1 MVNTLWPNKYPN
13 APFALTLY
21 VTVNLFVAIGNIS
34 LGALMTGIG
43 ETKRLMLQSSL
54 SLVFCTP
61 LLAFLLIYSTN
72 LSPITGLLVGIF
84 GIVLSGSSLPGLIW
98 GLIWVWK
105 KYNIKVS
112 LWSAIKI
119 FAASGAAAIVT
130 LLFLMFF
137 NLSPMT
143 RTIAIV
149 QLVVGFFL
157 FLLVYFVAA
166 PLAGAVSIGDI
177 SNMRAMS
184 SSLGIVSK
192 VLELPLKIMEKTL
205 KLRGKAR
212 PNKQDEAQT

>member
-1 MVNTLWPNKYPN
+1 
-13 APFALTLY
+13 
-21 VTVNLFVAIGNIS
+21 
-34 LGALMTGIG
+34 
-43 ETKRLMLQSSL
+43 
-54 SLVFCTP
+54 
-61 LLAFLLIYSTN
+61 
-72 LSPITGLLVGIF
+72 
-84 GIVLSGSSLPGLIW
+84 LPGLIW

-105 KYNIKVS
+105 KYHIKVN

-166 PLAGAVSIGDI
+166 PLAGAISIGDI

-192 VLELPLKIMEKTL
+192 VLELPLKIMEKAL

-212 PNKQDEAQT
+212 PNIQAEAQT